1 MRQMRHVKPHSK
13 AVCILAPP
21 CAHMVTARFG
31 QSDRP
36 RLNKSRIRR
45 RRKKALAP
53 CENTGKFPQKHS
65 AKCVKNARR
74 RTTEKLQ
81 VASPAPFLLHATF
94 QGERYARYARRT
106 QKNTQNPLCASPA
119 PLLLHA
125 TFQGERYARYA
136 RRIQKKNTQN
146 PLCASL
152 FKAKTS
158 AKLRLLWW
166 QLNPPY
172 GRRISPERQWFNANL
187 GLRKSLFALSS
198 GAKPGWTQNP
208 FAIKFD
214 PKSVWKLANKHI
226 RHFGNG
232 LSPRQNAMPLG
243 CVFHAMAAPYTPDNA
258 RPSGPKKPSDLTV
271 ITKNFMIRSAFIG
284 KSLPAKM

>member
-13 AVCILAPP
+13 AVCLLAPP
-21 CAHMVTARFG
+21 CTHMVTARFK
-31 QSDRP
+31 QSGRP
-36 RLNKSRIRR
+36 RLNRLRIRR

-65 AKCVKNARR
+65 AKCVKIRTRAYNRKTSSRLSCAALFTRYFSRR
-74 RTTEKLQ
+74 KVR
-81 VASPAPFLLHATF
+81 A
-94 QGERYARYARRT
+94 
-106 QKNTQNPLCASPA
+106 LCSAD
-119 PLLLHA
+119 
-125 TFQGERYARYA
+125 T
-136 RRIQKKNTQN
+136 KNTQN

-158 AKLRLLWW
+158 AKLRLLVR

-187 GLRKSLFALSS
+187 GSRKSLCALSS

-214 PKSVWKLANKHI
+214 PKSVWKLANKPI
-226 RHFGNG
+226 RHLENG
-232 LSPRQNAMPLG
+232 HSPRQNAMPPGAFSRNSRPL
-243 CVFHAMAAPYTPDNA
+243 YA
-258 RPSGPKKPSDLTV
+258 R
-271 ITKNFMIRSAFIG
+271 
-284 KSLPAKM
+284 